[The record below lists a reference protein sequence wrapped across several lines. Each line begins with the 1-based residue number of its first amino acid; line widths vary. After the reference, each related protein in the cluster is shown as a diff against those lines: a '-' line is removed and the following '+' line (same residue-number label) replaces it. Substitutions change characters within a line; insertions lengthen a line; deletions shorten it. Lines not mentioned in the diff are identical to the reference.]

1 MNYCL
6 FLQRCTYMV
15 SNSTISNSAVIK
27 DVLIQEGSLL
37 VTLWWEILHM
47 FGNDKQLLVEVEH
60 AVMNYQYLG
69 LSYLPKPKSNAGNI
83 DTAFDNPCYY
93 AKKNSITFFSL
104 KAFSHFEFLSEFAKV
119 WEHYT
124 DKGLG
129 N

>member
-1 MNYCL
+1 
-6 FLQRCTYMV
+6 MV

-47 FGNDKQLLVEVEH
+47 FGNDKQLLVEVDH

-93 AKKNSITFFSL
+93 AKKIQ
-104 KAFSHFEFLSEFAKV
+104 
-119 WEHYT
+119 
-124 DKGLG
+124 
-129 N
+129 

>member
-93 AKKNSITFFSL
+93 AKKIQ
-104 KAFSHFEFLSEFAKV
+104 
-119 WEHYT
+119 
-124 DKGLG
+124 
-129 N
+129 